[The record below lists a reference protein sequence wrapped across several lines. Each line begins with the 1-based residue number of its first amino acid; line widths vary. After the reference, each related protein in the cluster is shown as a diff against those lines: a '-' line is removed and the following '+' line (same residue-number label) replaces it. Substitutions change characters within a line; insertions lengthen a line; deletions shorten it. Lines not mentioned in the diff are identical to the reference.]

1 MRFELQAPPKSSLL
15 VCCLTKLILT
25 PIYWV
30 LRTGDEHDTLDRMF
44 TSRHVKDLQLII
56 STTLGTVYM
65 ILLVA
70 LLLSYKQHHL
80 HSIYYWSLAEFD
92 KTLTFLGPVLLVI
105 GTVLAW
111 AYQAGIARLGVVDLF
126 ACEITTLCKVVTV
139 VGEVGRC
146 VDVFEAGPPRE
157 SAGTGVPAH
166 PFTSQENYFPVFD
179 GSARDLQTLEANVV
193 VNITAFYTFMK
204 AVRDSMRTLAE
215 IKPQLAGQDSAPNKA
230 AGVRPWYEAASNVVY
245 MLFLGLESARNSICD
260 LVEVEPE
267 WAERTIVILISE
279 LEAYVFLSRQYTVAL
294 EMHHER
300 IMLRAPVYRKLVPE
314 LCCCVEAGIAS
325 EMAETRLP
333 ELSQFGQWEPAYRLL
348 PELKRRYQ
356 DATGQNVPSCSQS

>member
-1 MRFELQAPPKSSLL
+1 MQFELHAPSKSSLF
-15 VCCLTKLILT
+15 VYCLTKLILT

-56 STTLGTVYM
+56 SAALGTIYM
-65 ILLVA
+65 VLLIA
-70 LLLSYKQHHL
+70 LLLSYKENHL
-80 HSIYYWSLAEFD
+80 HSVHYFSLAEFG

-111 AYQAGIARLGVVDLF
+111 AYQVGIARLGAVDLF

-139 VGEVGRC
+139 IGAVGRC
-146 VDVFEAGPPRE
+146 VDAFEAGPPAG
-157 SAGTGVPAH
+157 SPGTGVPTH
-166 PFTSQENYFPVFD
+166 PFTSQENYFPVFE

-215 IKPQLAGQDSAPNKA
+215 VRPQLAELESASNKA
-230 AGVRPWYEAASNVVY
+230 QAVGAWHEAARNVVY
-245 MLFLGLESARNSICD
+245 MLFLGLESARNSMCD

-267 WAERTIVILISE
+267 WAERTIMILISE
-279 LEAYVFLSRQYTVAL
+279 LEAYLFLSRQYTVAL

-300 IMLRAPVYRKLVPE
+300 IMLRGPVYRNLVPE
-314 LCCCVEAGIAS
+314 LCCCVEAGKAS
-325 EMAETRLP
+325 KMAGTRLQEP
-333 ELSQFGQWEPAYRLL
+333 QQVGQWEPAYRLL
-348 PELKRRYQ
+348 PELKRRYE
-356 DATGQNVPSCSQS
+356 DAIGEKVPPCPQS